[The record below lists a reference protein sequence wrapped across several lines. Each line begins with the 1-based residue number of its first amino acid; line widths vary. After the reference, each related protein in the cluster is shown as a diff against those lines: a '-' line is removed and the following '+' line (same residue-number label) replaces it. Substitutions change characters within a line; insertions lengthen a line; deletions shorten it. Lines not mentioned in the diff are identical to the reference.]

1 MDFLSWDDEIP
12 SHQPVIF
19 PWFFLWF
26 SYAFPSVPLTFF
38 LGFFSISIL
47 IHKLDMASDMENTE
61 LIVLLLYS
69 GYTSWID
76 HWMSSL
82 HLDWEHE

>member
-1 MDFLSWDDEIP
+1 MVFLCFSRG
-12 SHQPVIF
+12 SVNVIF
-19 PWFFLWF
+19 L
-26 SYAFPSVPLTFF
+26 V
-38 LGFFSISIL
+38 FSISIL